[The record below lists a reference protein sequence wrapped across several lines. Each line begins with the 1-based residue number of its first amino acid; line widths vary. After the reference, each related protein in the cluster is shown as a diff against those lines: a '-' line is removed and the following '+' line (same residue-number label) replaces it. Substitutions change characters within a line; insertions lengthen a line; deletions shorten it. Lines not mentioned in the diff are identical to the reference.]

1 MRLLEIASH
10 LGVAPLRYCF
20 CVWGICVEV
29 QADARLKAALEP
41 LLRSFE
47 SSTGAPLAIFKLR
60 AGAEMSLTV
69 GKKRFEQVGDE
80 ITLLGIF
87 EAALYGFL
95 LETVHNRLILHAA
108 GVGRPGRAL
117 VLMGESGMGKSTL
130 ALALINRGLSY
141 LSEEWI
147 AVDQKSRAAGLPRPL
162 HVDVVPPW
170 EKRCTRFDVFLD
182 ERLSRSQLLLPP
194 PTQVLHGDVPLQA
207 LVILERQKDCA
218 PQLEPILG
226 LGSALTSLQPH
237 LLFAGSDPLLSVMT
251 LVQSVPFYRLRFS
264 EALSAARLLEEA
276 FLLIPL

>member
-1 MRLLEIASH
+1 MLEIASN
-10 LGVAPLRYCF
+10 LGGAKLRYRF

-29 QADARLKAALEP
+29 QADPRLKSALEP
-41 LLRSFE
+41 LLRSYE

-60 AGAEMSLTV
+60 AGAELSLIV
-69 GKKRFEQVGDE
+69 GNKRFEQVGDE

-95 LETVHNRLILHAA
+95 VETVHNRLILHAA

-117 VLMGESGMGKSTL
+117 VLTGASGMGKSTL

-162 HVDVVPPW
+162 HVDTVPNW
-170 EKRCTRFDVFLD
+170 EKRCTRFDVFAD
-182 ERLSRSQLLLPP
+182 DRLTRSQLLLPP
-194 PTQVLHGDVPLQA
+194 LAQVLHGGVPLQG
-207 LVILERQKDCA
+207 LVILQREDHCA
-218 PQLEPILG
+218 PQLEPLFG
-226 LGSALTSLQPH
+226 PSAALTSLQPH

-264 EALSAARLLEEA
+264 EALSAARLLEGA
-276 FLLIPL
+276 FFD